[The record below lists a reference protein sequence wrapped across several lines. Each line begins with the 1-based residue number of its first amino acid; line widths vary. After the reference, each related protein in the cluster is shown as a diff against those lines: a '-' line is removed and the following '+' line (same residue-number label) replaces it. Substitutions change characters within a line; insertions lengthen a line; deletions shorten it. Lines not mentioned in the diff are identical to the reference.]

1 MPIIGT
7 QPLTGQFR
15 KLDTITPNGGA
26 SYTLQ
31 YNGVNVIPPQAEA
44 LIVSVNGVT
53 QSPITS
59 YTVSNSTIT
68 FTANLVFGTDVV
80 DYIVAMGETGIA
92 QTVSDGTID
101 ASKFADSVALGTT
114 PIRVNT
120 NTIAS
125 SHTIDSNVNAFAA
138 GPITI
143 NSSVTLTVN
152 GTFTVV

>member
-7 QPLTGQFR
+7 QPLSGQFR
-15 KLDTITPNGGA
+15 KLDTITPNGGT

-31 YNGVNVIPPQAEA
+31 FNGTNFIPPQPEA

-53 QSPITS
+53 QSPTTS
-59 YTVSNSTIT
+59 YTLNNATIT
-68 FTANLVFGTDVV
+68 FASALVNGTDII
-80 DYIVAMGETGIA
+80 DYIIAMGETGIA
-92 QTVSDGTID
+92 QTVSAGTID
-101 ASKFADSVALGTT
+101 ADKLADSVALSNT

-120 NTIAS
+120 NTITS
-125 SHTIDSNVNAFAA
+125 SHTIDSGSNAFVA

-143 NSSVTLTVN
+143 NSSVTLVVN